1 MIAETARP
9 PAKGPSMPRPLI
21 TVMLTAMALAIAPL
35 AGADTLP
42 PIRGITFVKPIKI
55 ASRVGNPLNAQVAK
69 REIGKQTTFGLL
81 LSRDKEIDREYAL
94 AKGTH
99 LSLIKDAMA
108 EKAQTRPQGP
118 VWMWRIELGDKDKGP
133 VLALGCSGMGN
144 VSFKELQEA
153 FADLIALEPGK

>member
-1 MIAETARP
+1 ML
-9 PAKGPSMPRPLI
+9 RPL
-21 TVMLTAMALAIAPL
+21 TAALLTTMAFLVAPSAI
-35 AGADTLP
+35 ADTLP
-42 PIRGITFVKPIKI
+42 PIQGITFVKPLKI
-55 ASRVGNPLNAQVAK
+55 PSRVGSPQNAQIAK
-69 REIGKQTTFGLL
+69 REIGKQTTCGLL
-81 LSRDKEIDREYAL
+81 LSRDKENDREYTL
-94 AKGTH
+94 TKGTH

>member
-1 MIAETARP
+1 MW
-9 PAKGPSMPRPLI
+9 
-21 TVMLTAMALAIAPL
+21 TAMALAIAPS

-42 PIRGITFVKPIKI
+42 PIRGITFVKPVKI
-55 ASRVGNPLNAQVAK
+55 ASRVGSPQNAQVAK
-69 REIGKQTTFGLL
+69 RTLGKQTTCGIL
-81 LSRDKEIDREYAL
+81 LSRDKEIDREYTL
-94 AKGTH
+94 TKGAH
-99 LSLIKDAMA
+99 LSLIKDPMA

-118 VWMWRIELGDKDKGP
+118 VWMWRIEFGDKGP